1 MLAHIHCICY
11 EEYICFLD
19 AIAKWYLV
27 DLDIFWDIVM
37 QHSDSNNY
45 SAIVD
50 VKRQNECLSASMRNS
65 ECKIGIAV
73 AKDKKVQISCV
84 WIANDV
90 LQKLKYN

>member
-1 MLAHIHCICY
+1 MSAHIHCICY

-19 AIAKWYLV
+19 DIAKWYLV
-27 DLDIFWDIVM
+27 DLDIFWHIVI

-50 VKRQNECLSASMRNS
+50 VKRQNAWFSASMRNS
-65 ECKIGIAV
+65 GCKLRIGD

-90 LQKLKYN
+90 FQKLKYN